1 MDDDYSDD
9 VMNRLAK
16 ATEKIHKRA
25 MAKILAHEKKMDAIL
40 DSMFPQHVSR
50 IYPFEYNPKKPSL
63 HP

>member
-1 MDDDYSDD
+1 MDNDYSDD

-40 DSMFPQHVSR
+40 DGMLQRTH
-50 IYPFEYNPKKPSL
+50 PFKYNPKKPSL
-63 HP
+63 SP

>member
-16 ATEKIHKRA
+16 VTEKIHKRA
-25 MAKILAHEKKMDAIL
+25 LAKLLAYEKKMDAIA
-40 DSMFPQHVSR
+40 DSMLPR
-50 IYPFEYNPKKPSL
+50 IHPFEYNPKKPSL

>member
-1 MDDDYSDD
+1 MDNDYSDD

-40 DSMFPQHVSR
+40 DSMLPR
-50 IYPFEYNPKKPSL
+50 IHPFEYNPKKPSL